1 MDPFSVTGI
10 IIVILTLLFLEKI
23 LVFLSKFLYYVIVI
37 LVILIFLFGISF
49 DQAFDFMG
57 TILLWTF

>member
-10 IIVILTLLFLEKI
+10 IIVILTLLFLDKI
-23 LVFLSKFLYYVIVI
+23 LVFLSKFLYYAIVV
-37 LVILIFLFGISF
+37 LVVLIFLFGISF
-49 DQAFDFMG
+49 DQAFDLMG